1 MSTVIEGVYRKAG
14 EPDKLLPL
22 VADESG
28 KLSVVAASNIKTK
41 FREAF
46 EDYSP
51 NSPTSN
57 WVEKKADGDITI
69 ADGNAVAASYLVISK
84 SPWNTGSSTVIETR
98 GRFSMPFDCSVGLHT
113 SQRVVGQEFAID
125 FVDDDLLPTN
135 TQLTISNISQT
146 TTTLTITTVEP
157 HGLVAGKR
165 FQIAG
170 CSDNRLNY
178 PALVV
183 ASTPNP
189 NQFTATAGP
198 AGTIPSLTASATTGF
213 VVPRP
218 SLGYASNGTTMV
230 LENATATNASF
241 YIRSAEGDSLPSGTA
256 TGNHS
261 VTTLTSASVQAIN
274 TAYNYAF
281 QPSTEYRLT
290 LQADRVQWSNVA
302 IDSLVQSTNLTN
314 RTQVVPD
321 AGKSYKLRIRAT
333 NAQDLTRPIGKII
346 SAVKSGS
353 TTATITLDR
362 DHGLSVGALVT
373 VYGLRDQ
380 TAAAFPNITTAT
392 AITGVPSSNKIQ
404 IVIGTGTANTSYG
417 GFVAVVNGGNLP
429 SALGAASQVVQSAAL
444 STLADGTRQ
453 LTLVGNATW
462 ASPVAAVGDYVE
474 LIGLR
479 NNINGADL
487 GVDGA
492 WKIASA
498 VTTTLTLVPVQAD
511 TVLPPDFTTTECG
524 GGVMRRTDLR
534 ISFVRVFDFERE
546 RVELLAR
553 PSGDLASAAPV
564 TVQGTATVGGS
575 VTTTAAA
582 SAVLMGDVAQQYRA
596 TASGASATHLVSAAT
611 TNSTLVKSSAGKVLG
626 WYFANTTASWIY
638 VKLHNQTTAPTAGTG
653 VVRTIAVPPNGIS
666 QFFSEGGITFATGIG
681 MTAVAGIADSDNTAI
696 TASALVG
703 ELIWA

>member
-57 WVEKKADGDITI
+57 WIEIKADGDITI

-84 SPWNTGSSTVIETR
+84 SVWNAGSSTVIETR

-113 SQRVVGQEFAID
+113 SQRTVGQEFAID
-125 FVDDDLLPTN
+125 FVDDDLIPTN

-183 ASTPNP
+183 ATTPNP
-189 NQFTATAGP
+189 NLFTATAGP

-213 VVPRP
+213 VFPRP

-274 TAYNYAF
+274 TAHTYAF
-281 QPSTEYRLT
+281 QPSTEYRLA

-321 AGKSYKLRIRAT
+321 ASKSYKLRIRAT

-362 DHGLSVGALVT
+362 DHGLAVGALVT
-373 VYGLRDQ
+373 VYGIRDQ
-380 TAAAFPNITTAT
+380 ATAFPNVTTAT
-392 AITGVPSSNKIQ
+392 AITGVPASNQIQ
-404 IVIGTGTANTSYG
+404 LAIGTGTSNTSYG

-444 STLADGTRQ
+444 STMTDGTRQ
-453 LTLVGNATW
+453 LILVGNVNW
-462 ASPVAAVGDYVE
+462 ASPVATVGDYVE

-492 WKIASA
+492 WKIASVA
-498 VTTTLTLVPVQAD
+498 TTTLTLVPVQAD

-553 PSGDLASAAPV
+553 PSGDLSSAAPV

-575 VTTTAAA
+575 VTTTAA

-681 MTAVAGIADSDNTAI
+681 MTVVAGIADSDNTAI

>member
-1 MSTVIEGVYRKAG
+1 LI
-14 EPDKLLPL
+14 
-22 VADESG
+22 
-28 KLSVVAASNIKTK
+28 
-41 FREAF
+41 
-46 EDYSP
+46 
-51 NSPTSN
+51 
-57 WVEKKADGDITI
+57 
-69 ADGNAVAASYLVISK
+69 
-84 SPWNTGSSTVIETR
+84 
-98 GRFSMPFDCSVGLHT
+98 
-113 SQRVVGQEFAID
+113 
-125 FVDDDLLPTN
+125 
-135 TQLTISNISQT
+135 
-146 TTTLTITTVEP
+146 
-157 HGLVAGKR
+157 
-165 FQIAG
+165 
-170 CSDNRLNY
+170 
-178 PALVV
+178 
-183 ASTPNP
+183 
-189 NQFTATAGP
+189 
-198 AGTIPSLTASATTGF
+198 
-213 VVPRP
+213 
-218 SLGYASNGTTMV
+218 
-230 LENATATNASF
+230 
-241 YIRSAEGDSLPSGTA
+241 
-256 TGNHS
+256 
-261 VTTLTSASVQAIN
+261 
-274 TAYNYAF
+274 
-281 QPSTEYRLT
+281 

-302 IDSLVQSTNLTN
+302 IDSLAQSTNLTN

-362 DHGLSVGALVT
+362 NHGLSVGSLVT
-373 VYGLRDQ
+373 VYGIRDQ
-380 TAAAFPNITTAT
+380 ATVAFPNVVTAT
-392 AITGVPSSNKIQ
+392 AITGVPAANQIQ
-404 IVIGTGTANTSYG
+404 LSIGTGTSNTSYG

-429 SALGAASQVVQSAAL
+429 SSLGAASQVVQSAAL

-453 LTLVGNATW
+453 LTLVGNTSW
-462 ASPVAAVGDYVE
+462 AAPANTVGDYVE

-487 GVDGA
+487 DVDGA
-492 WKIASA
+492 WKIASV

-511 TVLPPDFTTTECG
+511 TVLPPDFTTTNCG

-553 PSGDLASAAPV
+553 PSGDLSSAAPV
-564 TVQGTATVGGS
+564 TIQGTATISGTLATGNALIGD
-575 VTTTAAA
+575 TAT
-582 SAVLMGDVAQQYRA
+582 QYRS

-611 TNSTLVKSSAGKVLG
+611 TNSTLVKNSAGKVLG

-638 VKLHNQTTAPTAGTG
+638 VKLHNQATAPTAGTG

>member
-28 KLSVVAASNIKTK
+28 KLSVAPASNIKTK

-51 NSPTSN
+51 SNPASN
-57 WVEKKADGDITI
+57 WVETKAVGDITI
-69 ADGNAVAASYLVISK
+69 ADGNAVAASYLVVSK
-84 SPWNTGSSTVIETR
+84 SPWNAGSSTVIETR
-98 GRFSMPFDCSVGLHT
+98 GRFSMPFDCAIGLHT
-113 SQRVVGQEFAID
+113 SQRTVGQEFAIE
-125 FVDDDLLPTN
+125 FVDEGVITAEPSIAVSSMTHGTGL
-135 TQLTISNISQT
+135 LTINT
-146 TTTLTITTVEP
+146 AAP
-157 HGLVAGKR
+157 HGLVVGKR

-170 CSDNRLNY
+170 CTDNRFNY
-178 PALVV
+178 PSLVV
-183 ASTPNP
+183 ASTPSP
-189 NQFTATAGP
+189 TQITATAGP
-198 AGTIPSLTASATTGF
+198 SGTIPTITATATTGTLY
-213 VVPRP
+213 PRP
-218 SLGYASNGTTMV
+218 SLGYATNGTSMI
-230 LENATATNASF
+230 LENAVLTNSSF

-256 TGNHS
+256 IGNHS
-261 VTTLTSASVQAIN
+261 LTTLSTASTQAVN
-274 TAYNYAF
+274 AAYTYAF
-281 QPSTEYRLT
+281 QPTTEYRLT

-302 IDSLVQSTNLTN
+302 IDSIGQATNLVS
-314 RTQVVPD
+314 RSQVVPD
-321 AGKSYKLRIRAT
+321 SSKSYKLRIRAN
-333 NAQDLTRPIGKII
+333 NAQDLSRPIGKIV

-373 VYGLRDQ
+373 VYGIRDQ
-380 TAAAFPNITTAT
+380 AATAFPNVVTAT
-392 AITGVPSSNKIQ
+392 AITGVPASNQIQ
-404 IVIGTGTANTSYG
+404 LVIGTGTANTSYG

-429 SALGAASQVVQSAAL
+429 SSLGATSQVVQSAAL
-444 STLADGTRQ
+444 TTLADGTRQ

-462 ASPVAAVGDYVE
+462 AAPAATVGDYVE

-492 WKIASA
+492 WKIANA

-511 TVLPPDFTTTECG
+511 TVLPLDFTTTDCG

-564 TVQGTATVGGS
+564 TIQGTATVSGTLAAG
-575 VTTTAAA
+575 TA
-582 SAVLMGDVAQQYRA
+582 LIGDVAQQYRS

-611 TNSTLVKSSAGKVLG
+611 TNATLVKSSAGKVLG

-638 VKLHNQTTAPTAGTG
+638 VKLHNQATAPTAGTG

-681 MTAVAGIADSDNTAI
+681 MTAVAGIADSDATAI

>member
-1 MSTVIEGVYRKAG
+1 MNGSITLGVG
-14 EPDKLLPL
+14 SS
-22 VADESG
+22 SG
-28 KLSVVAASNIKTK
+28 SNIKAK

-46 EDYSP
+46 EDYTPNAP
-51 NSPTSN
+51 NSN
-57 WVEKKADGDITI
+57 WIESKADGDITI

-84 SPWNTGSSTVIETR
+84 SPWNAGSSTAIETAA
-98 GRFSMPFDCSVGLHT
+98 RFSMPYDFSIGLHT
-113 SQRVVGQEFAID
+113 SQRTLGQEFALE
-125 FVDDDLLPTN
+125 FVDDEVIFAESSIAIASMTHGASL
-135 TQLTISNISQT
+135 LTINT
-146 TTTLTITTVEP
+146 AVP
-157 HGLVAGKR
+157 HGLVVGKR

-170 CSDNRLNY
+170 CVDNRFNY
-178 PALVV
+178 PALIV
-183 ASTPNP
+183 ASTPSP
-189 NQFTATAGP
+189 TQFTATAGP
-198 AGTIPSLTASATTGF
+198 GGNLPSITATVTSGTLY
-213 VVPRP
+213 PRP
-218 SLGYASNGTTMV
+218 SLGYATNGTSMI
-230 LENATATNASF
+230 LENAVVTNGSF
-241 YIRSAEGDSLPSGTA
+241 YVRSAEGDSLPSGTV

-261 VTTLTSASVQAIN
+261 ITTLTTASVQAVN
-274 TAYNYAF
+274 AAYTYAF
-281 QPSTEYRLT
+281 QPTTEYRLT

-302 IDSLVQSTNLTN
+302 IDSVGQATNLVS

-321 AGKSYKLRIRAT
+321 YRKKYKLRIRAT
-333 NAQDLTRPIGKII
+333 NAQELSRPVGKII
-346 SAVKSGS
+346 SAVKAGS

-362 DHGLSVGALVT
+362 DHGLAVGALVT
-373 VYGLRDQ
+373 VYGIRDQ
-380 TAAAFPNITTAT
+380 AAAAFPNVVTAT
-392 AITGVPSSNKIQ
+392 AITGVPASNQIQ
-404 IVIGTGTANTSYG
+404 LAIGTGTSNTSYG

-429 SALGAASQVVQSAAL
+429 SALGTASQAIQSAAL
-444 STLADGTRQ
+444 STMTDGTRQ
-453 LTLVGNATW
+453 LILVGNVNW
-462 ASPVAAVGDYVE
+462 ASPVATVGDYVE

-479 NNINGADL
+479 NNINGDDL

-511 TVLPPDFTTTECG
+511 KVLPPDFTTTECG

-564 TVQGTATVGGS
+564 TIQGTAAISGTLAAG
-575 VTTTAAA
+575 TA
-582 SAVLMGDVAQQYRA
+582 LIGDTATQYRS

-638 VKLHNQTTAPTAGTG
+638 VKLHNQSTAPTAGTG

-681 MTAVAGIADSDNTAI
+681 MTVVSGAADTDATAVTA
-696 TASALVG
+696 AAVVG

>member
-51 NSPTSN
+51 NSPKSN
-57 WVEKKADGDITI
+57 WIETKADGDITI

-84 SPWNTGSSTVIETR
+84 SPFNAGSSTVIETR
-98 GRFSMPFDCSVGLHT
+98 GRFLMPFDCSVGLHT

-125 FVDDDLLPTN
+125 FVDDDLIPTN

-183 ASTPNP
+183 ASTPTP
-189 NQFTATAGP
+189 NLFTATAGP

-213 VVPRP
+213 VFPRP

-230 LENATATNASF
+230 LENDTATKASF

-274 TAYNYAF
+274 TPYNYAF
-281 QPSTEYRLT
+281 QPSTEYRLA

-362 DHGLSVGALVT
+362 NHGLAVGALVT
-373 VYGLRDQ
+373 VYGIRDQ
-380 TAAAFPNITTAT
+380 AAAAFPNVVTAT
-392 AITGVPSSNKIQ
+392 AITGVPESNQIQ
-404 IVIGTGTANTSYG
+404 LAIGTGTSNTSYG
-417 GFVAVVNGGNLP
+417 GFVAVVNGGILP
-429 SALGAASQVVQSAAL
+429 SALGAASQTIQSAAL

-453 LTLVGNATW
+453 LTLVGNANW
-462 ASPVAAVGDYVE
+462 ASPVTTVGDYVE

-479 NNINGADL
+479 NNINGDDL

-498 VTTTLTLVPVQAD
+498 ATTTLTLVPVQAD
-511 TVLPPDFTTTECG
+511 TVLPTDFTTTECG

-534 ISFVRVFDFERE
+534 ISFVRVFDFDRE

-564 TVQGTATVGGS
+564 TIQGTATVSGS

-596 TASGASATHLVSAAT
+596 TASGASATHVVAAAT
-611 TNSTLVKSSAGKVLG
+611 TNPTIIKASAGKVLG
-626 WYFANTTASWIY
+626 WYFANTTAAWVY

-681 MTAVAGIADSDNTAI
+681 MTVVSGAADTDATAVTA
-696 TASALVG
+696 AAVVG